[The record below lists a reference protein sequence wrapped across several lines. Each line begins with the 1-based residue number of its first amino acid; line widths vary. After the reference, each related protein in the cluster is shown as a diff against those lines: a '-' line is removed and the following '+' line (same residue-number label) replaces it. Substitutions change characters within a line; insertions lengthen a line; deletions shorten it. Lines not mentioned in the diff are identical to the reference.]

1 LASDSSG
8 VAAMLEQLRH
18 VRFTEHNVLTYPD
31 IHSFRQVYSRFAKE
45 KLEANEAVAILPYY
59 DTIYN
64 IKHFLGELEIDV
76 LKQEIEGGL
85 LILDSLKTFYGNEI
99 NLPSVLAAFEGAARL
114 LSNRTGISV
123 IIDMGAFFH
132 FDENEVSRLVN
143 FEASVPTMHD
153 LKCKSLLCCYHQK
166 DLKKIPKAQQD
177 MIFEKHHRR
186 IILS

>member
-1 LASDSSG
+1 LASDRVG
-8 VAAMLEQLRH
+8 AILEQLRR
-18 VRFTEHNVLTYPD
+18 VGFTEHNVLTYPD

-45 KLEANEAVAILPYY
+45 KLQANEAVAILPYY

-76 LKQEIEGGL
+76 IKQEIEGGL
-85 LILDSLKTFYGNEI
+85 LVLDSLKAFYSSEI
-99 NLPSVLAAFEGAARL
+99 NLPAVLAAFEGTAKL
-114 LSNRTGISV
+114 LSKRTGISV

-132 FDENEVSRLVN
+132 FDENEASKLVN
-143 FEASVPTMHD
+143 FEASVSTTHD